1 MSDGGAPAGLGE
13 GTRGL
18 PLLAGAGAGLQGSL
32 ESPGLS
38 QGHGGRCGGGR
49 CGGGLGPA
57 CAQDSEGQGGDRSTG
72 SSPRS

>member
-1 MSDGGAPAGLGE
+1 MSDGGATAGLGE

-32 ESPGLS
+32 ESPGLG
-38 QGHGGRCGGGR
+38 QGHGGRCGGG
-49 CGGGLGPA
+49 LVPA
-57 CAQDSEGQGGDRSTG
+57 CAQDSEGHGGDRSTG